1 MVNDPISD
9 FLTRVRNATLVS
21 KSNVEIPHS
30 NFKFELAKLFK
41 DEGYISDVEVKGD
54 GAKKVLNLTI
64 KFSEEGKSVIDG
76 LNRLSK
82 PGRRVYSSFDKL
94 PRNNGGLGTVVVST
108 SRGLLSDSEARKR
121 KLGGTS
127 FGKGKAG
134 IHNPTPPPKKHIF
147 WRGGLGEG
155 YHVVSWAGVFVS
167 LLYFS

>member
-64 KFSEEGKSVIDG
+64 KFSDEGKSVIAG

-82 PGRRVYSSFDKL
+82 PGRK
-94 PRNNGGLGTVVVST
+94 GL
-108 SRGLLSDSEARKR
+108 
-121 KLGGTS
+121 
-127 FGKGKAG
+127 F
-134 IHNPTPPPKKHIF
+134 F
-147 WRGGLGEG
+147 
-155 YHVVSWAGVFVS
+155 F
-167 LLYFS
+167 

>member
-64 KFSEEGKSVIDG
+64 KFSDEGKSVIAG

-82 PGRRVYSSFDKL
+82 PGRRVYSGAERI
-94 PRNNGGLGTVVVST
+94 PYVHNGLGISIIST
-108 SRGLLSDSEARKR
+108 SKGVMTDTDAREQKV
-121 KLGGTS
+121 GGEIIC
-127 FGKGKAG
+127 K
-134 IHNPTPPPKKHIF
+134 
-147 WRGGLGEG
+147 
-155 YHVVSWAGVFVS
+155 VF
-167 LLYFS
+167 

>member
-30 NFKFELAKLFK
+30 NFKFEL
-41 DEGYISDVEVKGD
+41 VKGD

-64 KFSEEGKSVIDG
+64 KFSDEGKSVIAG

-121 KLGGTS
+121 KLGGELICEVWS
-127 FGKGKAG
+127 
-134 IHNPTPPPKKHIF
+134 
-147 WRGGLGEG
+147 
-155 YHVVSWAGVFVS
+155 
-167 LLYFS
+167 